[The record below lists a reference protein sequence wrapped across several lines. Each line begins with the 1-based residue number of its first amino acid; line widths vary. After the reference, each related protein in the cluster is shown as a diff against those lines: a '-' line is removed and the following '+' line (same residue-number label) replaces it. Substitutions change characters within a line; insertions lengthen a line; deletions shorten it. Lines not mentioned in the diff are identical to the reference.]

1 MKLAWK
7 GNKMKNIFVEGIQ
20 GSGKSTL
27 SMALR
32 NQLQGYKLYLEGDL
46 CPVDLAWCS
55 YMDKESYD
63 HILERFSHVATDIKN
78 KTIVE
83 RDRYI
88 TAYTQVLAEDSEFY
102 KLMESHEIYNGRVS
116 YDEFHRIII
125 ERFTNFS
132 GAGNIF
138 ECALFQNPI
147 ESLLLFYEK
156 SEGEIIE
163 FYQEIS
169 KILMKKDLF
178 IIYLDSSD
186 IRANIEAIRK
196 ERVDGSGQELW
207 FPLMLNYLKDSP
219 FGVKHPFL
227 GIDEMIAHF
236 MRRRDLEVRIL
247 QEVFQDCS
255 LRIPAKSA
263 IEEVLLRL

>member
-1 MKLAWK
+1 
-7 GNKMKNIFVEGIQ
+7 MKNIFVEGIQ

-27 SMALR
+27 AMALR

-55 YMDKESYD
+55 YMDKESYEQV
-63 HILERFSHVATDIKN
+63 LERFSHVATEIKN

-83 RDRYI
+83 NNRYI

-132 GAGNIF
+132 GTGNIF

-147 ESLLLFYEK
+147 ETLLLFYEK
-156 SEGEIIE
+156 SEEIIMGIYKE
-163 FYQEIS
+163 LYD
-169 KILMKKDLF
+169 ILKKKDL
-178 IIYLDSSD
+178 ILLYLDSKD
-186 IRANIEAIRK
+186 IAANIEAIRK

-207 FPLMLNYLKDSP
+207 YPLMMNYLRESP
-219 FGVKHPFL
+219 YGIKHPFL
-227 GIDEMIAHF
+227 GLDEMIAHF
-236 MRRRDLEVRIL
+236 RRRRNLERRIVE
-247 QEVFQDCS
+247 EVFQNCS
-255 LRIPAKSA
+255 MIVPAKSGL
-263 IEEVLLRL
+263 EDVLYRC